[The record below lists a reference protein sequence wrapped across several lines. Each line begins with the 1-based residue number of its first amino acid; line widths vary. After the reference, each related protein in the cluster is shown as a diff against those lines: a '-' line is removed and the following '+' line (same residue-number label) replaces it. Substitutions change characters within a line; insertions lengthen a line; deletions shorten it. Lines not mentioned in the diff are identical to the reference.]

1 MLKMS
6 SQRHSRHRLPLT
18 MIRKENLYGILE

>member
-6 SQRHSRHRLPLT
+6 SQRHSRHSLSTRS
-18 MIRKENLYGILE
+18 MRKEIYYGILE

>member
-6 SQRHSRHRLPLT
+6 SQRHSRHRRSPT